1 MGFNASPSIT
11 GAKELI
17 SPERGES
24 KQNTKIEKGLK
35 ESRLRRK
42 SLLYTS
48 APGKTARAL
57 YFHCIISPENCLGSS
72 FTSHANNFYFGLP
85 PMMMSGL
92 SPCSGSPALTKN
104 PESVIGPDFCG
115 G

>member
-57 YFHCIISPENCLGSS
+57 YFHCIISPENGLGSS
-72 FTSHANNFYFGLP
+72 FYFCLP
-85 PMMMSGL
+85 PMIMSGL